1 MASGG
6 GSSSASEHGALRA
19 SAQSRS
25 RSYGSTARLPTSP
38 GRRQEHRLRPGDTL
52 AGLALHYGVN
62 TEQIRRENRLHTND
76 SIFLKDVLWIPA
88 VGKEYVSRMESNTEG
103 ARSLAGDTETEPDP
117 ELSATE
123 FLRRL
128 DARITQSKAAALQK
142 LREEGDR
149 WVRWELPLQ
158 CYTAAVAPGTST
170 PHRNCP
176 GHPPAGRGG
185 PHLRPLTLRSDV
197 LPQS

>member
-149 WVRWELPLQ
+149 SD
-158 CYTAAVAPGTST
+158 G
-170 PHRNCP
+170 NCP
-176 GHPPAGRGG
+176 SSVIRQQSLLGPARLTETARVTR
-185 PHLRPLTLRSDV
+185 LRDV
-197 LPQS
+197 EDRIFDL